1 MQCGLQPYFI
11 FLPKSKILH
20 QKYLKNT
27 HKIANMHLLELNLE
41 NFTPDIIF
49 YTDIVRGVCDKYEVW
64 RRCIFWIDYF
74 HSVLNVHHT
83 LSGIIRWVKSR
94 CTGSIFIRYC
104 LHFGI
109 AICAYPHH
117 VRQYMHLLIQSRVF
131 ICIYM
136 HLCVPDIHINLHSP
150 IHVWYPLVWIAC
162 ASSTPGQTE
171 RAYGRRVRNEGLCK
185 CISVYWRK
193 IDVDVRLGRAVVLW
207 LREWLLH
214 SDVNPGSPDCE
225 YLSSLWPH
233 SPT

>member
-1 MQCGLQPYFI
+1 MASVTNMRYGVDVYF
-11 FLPKSKILH
+11 
-20 QKYLKNT
+20 
-27 HKIANMHLLELNLE
+27 EL
-41 NFTPDIIF
+41 IIF
-49 YTDIVRGVCDKYEVW
+49 TL
-64 RRCIFWIDYF
+64 FWMYIIHY
-74 HSVLNVHHT
+74 LA
-83 LSGIIRWVKSR
+83 LSGESNQGALGPFLSDTVCILILRSVRIS
-94 CTGSIFIRYC
+94 
-104 LHFGI
+104 
-109 AICAYPHH
+109 HH
-117 VRQYMHLLIQSRVF
+117 GRQYMHLLIQSRVF
-131 ICIYM
+131 ICMYM

-171 RAYGRRVRNEGLCK
+171 RAYDRRVRNEGLCK